1 MNQQSIKKQQ
11 LFSFLLVTAIVVVV
25 NILSS
30 YVFTRIDLTEDKRF
44 TLSSNTKELMK
55 QLDDVVFFKIYLEG
69 DLPPDFKRLRNEVED
84 KLAEMRIYSNG
95 NLGYEFIDA
104 AAIENEQQREAL
116 YKQLYQKG
124 LMPTT
129 LQLKEN
135 DASTQKIIFP
145 GAIIN
150 SNNLE
155 QAITFLQEQM
165 GVGDAQM
172 LNNSIRNLEYQI
184 TSTVKK
190 ITQKAPYQLCFLE
203 GQGELPNE
211 RVGDI
216 NKTLSESYVVQRKA
230 INGLLGALDNYRVVI
245 IAKPDTAFTEKDKF
259 VLDQYIMKG
268 GRVLWLIDQAHAS
281 MDSLASSDEAIATS
295 VDLNLND
302 MPFRYGARVNFNLLC
317 DLQGVP
323 IPIITGNVGNQ
334 PKFTMVPWMYFPMIF
349 PGANHAFVNN
359 LNALKTEFISTID
372 TIAVQGVKKTFLLYS
387 SPYSRELNLPSRFT
401 LEAARKKPNMT
412 LYDNGRKAVAVLLE
426 GNFTSTYK
434 NRIPPAI
441 ANDSAIAFKETSK
454 PTKMIV
460 MSDGDIISNNVNKS
474 NGQIYP
480 CGYDRYNNR
489 MFGNKSLMLNMI
501 DFLADDSNLI
511 ELRNK
516 EVKLRLLDKNLI
528 AENEMPI
535 KLINVGV
542 PILLLLIFGIAKFAI
557 RKRRYAS

>member
-11 LFSFLLVTAIVVVV
+11 LLSFLLVMAIVVVV

-165 GVGDAQM
+165 GVDDAQM

-184 TSTVKK
+184 TRPCAPSSRPWIPRGFSTPGRCSRWNCPHPWPGRSSTGRSARDQSARAGAGPTGHRRRCPRSCRRRGGRP
-190 ITQKAPYQLCFLE
+190 IDAA
-203 GQGELPNE
+203 
-211 RVGDI
+211 
-216 NKTLSESYVVQRKA
+216 QRK
-230 INGLLGALDNYRVVI
+230 
-245 IAKPDTAFTEKDKF
+245 
-259 VLDQYIMKG
+259 
-268 GRVLWLIDQAHAS
+268 
-281 MDSLASSDEAIATS
+281 
-295 VDLNLND
+295 
-302 MPFRYGARVNFNLLC
+302 
-317 DLQGVP
+317 
-323 IPIITGNVGNQ
+323 
-334 PKFTMVPWMYFPMIF
+334 
-349 PGANHAFVNN
+349 
-359 LNALKTEFISTID
+359 
-372 TIAVQGVKKTFLLYS
+372 
-387 SPYSRELNLPSRFT
+387 
-401 LEAARKKPNMT
+401 
-412 LYDNGRKAVAVLLE
+412 E
-426 GNFTSTYK
+426 G
-434 NRIPPAI
+434 
-441 ANDSAIAFKETSK
+441 
-454 PTKMIV
+454 
-460 MSDGDIISNNVNKS
+460 
-474 NGQIYP
+474 
-480 CGYDRYNNR
+480 
-489 MFGNKSLMLNMI
+489 
-501 DFLADDSNLI
+501 
-511 ELRNK
+511 
-516 EVKLRLLDKNLI
+516 
-528 AENEMPI
+528 
-535 KLINVGV
+535 
-542 PILLLLIFGIAKFAI
+542 ILLHPEAGYGVRAPAG
-557 RKRRYAS
+557 RRRVADPRG